1 MDLLEEAG
9 KRDWKRLPS
18 CITRLPQAAIL
29 IKEFAGPWSGKFLWR
44 RALLLALVAAGAA
57 ALAGAALAQP
67 ATAKDAWVRAP
78 APGQKVAV
86 AYMELIGQSR
96 SALVSVA
103 SPVAARA
110 ELHRTVMEGGVMRM
124 RPVTRIELE
133 AGKTVKLEP
142 GSLHVMLLGLRR
154 ALKPGEKVPID
165 LTVERTDG
173 SRGTITVHADVRETA
188 AAKAHNH

>member
-1 MDLLEEAG
+1 
-9 KRDWKRLPS
+9 
-18 CITRLPQAAIL
+18 
-29 IKEFAGPWSGKFLWR
+29 
-44 RALLLALVAAGAA
+44 
-57 ALAGAALAQP
+57 
-67 ATAKDAWVRAP
+67 
-78 APGQKVAV
+78 
-86 AYMELIGQSR
+86 
-96 SALVSVA
+96 
-103 SPVAARA
+103 
-110 ELHRTVMEGGVMRM
+110 MRM

-154 ALKPGEKVPID
+154 ALKPGEKVAID